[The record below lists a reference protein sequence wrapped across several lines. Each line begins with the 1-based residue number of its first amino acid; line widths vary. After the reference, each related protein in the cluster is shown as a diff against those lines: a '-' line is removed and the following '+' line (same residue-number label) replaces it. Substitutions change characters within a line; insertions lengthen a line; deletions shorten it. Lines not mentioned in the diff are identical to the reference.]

1 MNHLFHELVKR
12 KEYLEVLMETIRK
25 REQNSPIGKLRI
37 SNDKGILHYYCI
49 TESGDTRGKYI
60 PKNNYKLAQQLAQK
74 DYMHRLYQEAAR
86 ELKDINMYLAN
97 HGETDLEEI
106 YTSLNQYRKNIV
118 EPMAIPDDIF
128 VWQWENEQYEV
139 NPYYQEEKVYP
150 TKKDECVRSKS
161 EVLLADMY
169 YELGIPY
176 RYEAELR
183 LKNGKKKYPD
193 FTLLNIKTR
202 KVIYHEHLGLMDNE
216 EYRKMNYAKLDEYQK
231 SGIYMGK
238 NLIITYEGEGC
249 YLNIKDIKRMVQNV
263 MGI

>member
-12 KEYLEVLMETIRK
+12 KEYLEMLMETIRK
-25 REQNSPIGKLRI
+25 RDQNSPIGKLRI

-49 TESGDTRGKYI
+49 TESGDTHGKYI

-86 ELKDINMYLAN
+86 ELKDINIYLAN
-97 HGETDLEEI
+97 HGETDLEDI

-118 EPMAIPDDIF
+118 EPMVIPDDIF
-128 VWQWENEQYEV
+128 VWQWENEPYEV

-150 TKKDECVRSKS
+150 TKKDEFVRSKS

-183 LKNGKKKYPD
+183 LKNGKRKYPD

-216 EYRKMNYAKLDEYQK
+216 EYRKINYAKLDEYQK